1 MEETNIKTPTMRDI
15 AHIAGVSQAT
25 VSYVINNSN
34 DISEAVRKNVLD
46 AADRLGYIPNFVAR
60 NLKIR
65 KTNIIGIIVPDVM
78 NNYYNEMIKYAE
90 KIAREMGYFIFI
102 CYTMHDKNIE
112 DWYVISLIQQKV
124 AGVVICYGLTNRD
137 CYKKLQKYNIQ
148 FVVIDDELNEIEGTA
163 PSILINN
170 IKGSF
175 LAVKH
180 FVSSGIK
187 DIAYC
192 SEPLYNYA
200 LRERYGGFTLAMN
213 EYGLNIN
220 NDMVYIA
227 DEKNIYEKIN
237 LGYIAAGEILSRS
250 EPRGIFASSDQI
262 AFGVIKRLNK
272 LGIRIPRDIAVIGYD
287 NVPFSS
293 VISPSLTTINQPI
306 KNMSTKGVGIL
317 LEMIENQEVIKEKMI
332 LEPNIIVRESA
343 P

>member
-1 MEETNIKTPTMRDI
+1 MKETNIKTPTMRDI
-15 AHIAGVSQAT
+15 ARIAGVSQAT

-34 DISEAVRKNVLD
+34 DISEEVRKNVLD
-46 AADRLGYIPNFVAR
+46 AAERLGYIPNFVAR

-102 CYTMHDKNIE
+102 CYTMHNKNIE

-124 AGVVICYGLTNRD
+124 AGVIICYGLTNRD

-163 PSILINN
+163 PSILVDN

-192 SEPLYNYA
+192 SEPLYSYA
-200 LRERYGGFTLAMN
+200 LRDRYKGFILAMD

-220 NDMVYIA
+220 RDMVYIA
-227 DEKNIYEKIN
+227 DKKNAYEKIK
-237 LGYIAAGEILSRS
+237 LG
-250 EPRGIFASSDQI
+250 RGIFASNDQI
-262 AFGVIKRLNK
+262 AFGIIKRLNK
-272 LGIRIPRDIAVIGYD
+272 MGIRIPRDIAVVGYD
-287 NVPFSS
+287 NISFSS
-293 VISPSLTTINQPI
+293 VMSPSLTTINQPI
-306 KNMSTKGVGIL
+306 KSMSIKGVGIL
-317 LEMIENQEVIKEKMI
+317 LEMIDNQEVIKERMI